1 MSNSNIEIRKR
12 ITALFFVLFLIFVLL
27 LLRLGY
33 LQLVKGT
40 WYQEKA
46 LENRIREIVVEP
58 KRGVIYDRNGNELAV
73 SIDAE
78 GCYAI
83 PAEVRKS
90 DKEDEIAR
98 ELAGILD
105 MEEKDVYELITK
117 DQQSVWLKFK
127 LKNEQVKELRE
138 KNLPGIGTIPKPQRY
153 YPNGNLASHL
163 LGFAGDYNQGL
174 EGMESAFDKQLAG
187 INGRLLV
194 EYDAGGQEIPESTR
208 KYIEPEQGL
217 NVVLTIDQTIQ
228 YIAERELDKIMQE
241 HSPKSA
247 TIVVMDPNTG
257 DILAMANKPDF
268 DPNEFQKYPAEARRN
283 GAVADSYEP
292 GSTFKIVTLAAA
304 LEEGVTKP
312 GDQFY
317 DPGYIKVNGET
328 INCWAGGGHGSQTL
342 AEVVQN
348 SCNPGFI
355 TLGLRLGT
363 QRLYKYINGFGF
375 GSPLGIELS
384 GEATGIVIPEDQVKP
399 VDLATI
405 SMGQANTVTPLQMVT
420 ALSAIVNGGKLMKPH
435 IVKELTDRE
444 GEVVKRFE
452 PEVVRQIIS
461 EETSKLERE
470 MLEAVVSKGS
480 GRNAHI
486 EGYSVGGKTGTA
498 QKPAPGG
505 GYSATDYIASFI
517 GFAPVDD
524 PQLVA
529 IVVVDTPKGSY
540 YGGTVA
546 APAFREVVGDSLR
559 YLEVPVR
566 IESEEKAA
574 DDQETTV
581 PMVINLPA
589 DQAENVLRDAGLV
602 SERSGSG
609 QVVYGQ
615 IPLDGVKVKKGSSV
629 LLSLNKPE
637 SVQDDEDR
645 IVPNLNGKSMRDAA
659 QLLGEMGLV
668 LVPEGEPYPTGIA
681 REQQP
686 AAGTSLPQG
695 GQVRVK
701 FKPPSGVDVTP

>member
-1 MSNSNIEIRKR
+1 MSNIEIRKR

-33 LQLVKGT
+33 LQIVKGT

-90 DKEDEIAR
+90 DKEDEIAK

-105 MEEKDVYELITK
+105 MEEKDVYGLITK

-153 YPNGNLASHL
+153 YPNGNLACHL

-194 EYDAGGQEIPESTR
+194 EYDAAGQEIPESTR

-241 HSPKSA
+241 RSPKSA

-268 DPNEFQKYPAEARRN
+268 DPNEFQKYPAESRRI

-304 LEEGVTKP
+304 LEEGVTEP

-375 GSPLGIELS
+375 GSQLGIELS

-420 ALSAIVNGGKLMKPH
+420 ALSAIVNGGELMKPH
-435 IVKELTDRE
+435 LVKELTDRE
-444 GEVVKRFE
+444 GDVVKRFE

-480 GRNAHI
+480 GSNAHI

-529 IVVVDTPKGSY
+529 IVVVDTPKGYPY

-566 IESEEKAA
+566 YESEEKAA
-574 DDQETTV
+574 DDEETTV
-581 PMVINLPA
+581 PMVINLPV
-589 DQAENVLRDAGLV
+589 DKAENVLRDAGLV

-629 LLSLNKPE
+629 LLSLHKPE
-637 SVQDDEDR
+637 GVQDDEDR
-645 IVPNLNGKSMRDAA
+645 IVPNLKGKSMRDAA

-668 LVPEGEPYPTGIA
+668 LVPEGEPYPTGVA
-681 REQQP
+681 GEQQP

-701 FKPPSGVDVTP
+701 FQPPSGIGVTP